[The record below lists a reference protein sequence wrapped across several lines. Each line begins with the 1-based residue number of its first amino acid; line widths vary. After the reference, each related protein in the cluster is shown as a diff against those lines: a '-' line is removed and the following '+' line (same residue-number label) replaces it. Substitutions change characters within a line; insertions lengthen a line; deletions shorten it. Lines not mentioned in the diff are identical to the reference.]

1 MQTLIR
7 EFVRPMFK
15 PALWIASFALRKT
28 MAGDL
33 NAGVRPLAIMAQTQ
47 GALVLV
53 EVGLFVASIWRIV
66 DTLPG
71 R

>member
-47 GALVLV
+47 ATHEEARSEAQQQTV
-53 EVGLFVASIWRIV
+53 
-66 DTLPG
+66 
-71 R
+71 